1 MCMDGLRLGLRS
13 GRCHVAD
20 NKDKLASEDSPQ
32 EMMNRLFT
40 VAHLIL
46 HSKSYEEVISTQQK
60 NRSKTQN

>member
-1 MCMDGLRLGLRS
+1 M
-13 GRCHVAD
+13 AD